1 MGWLVNM
8 IFLGGFSQMN
18 VLTKYDKLK
27 LTKPKTFVL
36 VPKTIFIDGVTTQA
50 IGMYA
55 YLAMK
60 SARCMQFGDQL
71 VWQNASYTFIA
82 NDLQIALN
90 NYSAIKEIKRLIQ
103 ELADAGYI
111 KTNHFKWVDEKW
123 FNVILTPTNKTEGFA
138 KVYPNVFNQLL
149 KKSKGLN
156 TLKRLALY
164 IAMRSCVFDTN
175 ESSKVVGATPSYLGS
190 LTGYSASTVFRH
202 FVWMREHNIVAYYHV
217 RLNNASRNTKY
228 YYADI
233 NDHKILTKVIK
244 DRIKHKRIL
253 KVLD

>member
-1 MGWLVNM
+1 MAGQ
-8 IFLGGFSQMN
+8 IDFFRRISQMD
-18 VLTKYDKLK
+18 VMKKYDKLK
-27 LTKPKTFVL
+27 LTKPSTFVL
-36 VPKTIFIDGVTTQA
+36 VPKTVFIDGITTQA

-71 VWQNASYTFIA
+71 VWQNASYAFIA
-82 NDLQIALN
+82 NDLQIAAN
-90 NYSAIKEIKRLIQ
+90 NYAATKELKRLIQ
-103 ELADAGYI
+103 ELEDAGYI
-111 KTNHFKWVDEKW
+111 KTNHFKWIDKKW
-123 FNVILTPTNKTEGFA
+123 FNVILTPTNKADGFA

-164 IAMRSCVFDTN
+164 VAMRSCIFDNT

-202 FVWMREHNIVAYYHV
+202 FVWLREHNIVAYYHV
-217 RLNNASRNTKY
+217 RLNNGSRTTKY

-233 NDHKILTKVIK
+233 NDHKILTKAIK
-244 DRIKHKRIL
+244 DKIKHKRVL

>member
-1 MGWLVNM
+1 METLM
-8 IFLGGFSQMN
+8 
-18 VLTKYDKLK
+18 KYDKLK

-60 SARCMQFGDQL
+60 SARCMQFGDKL
-71 VWQNASYTFIA
+71 VWQNASYAFIA
-82 NDLQIALN
+82 NDLQIAPN
-90 NYSAIKEIKRLIQ
+90 NYVAAKEIKSLIQ
-103 ELADAGYI
+103 ELKDAGYI

-123 FNVILTPTNKTEGFA
+123 FNVILTPTDKTDGFA

-149 KKSKGLN
+149 KRSKGLN

-164 IAMRSCVFDTN
+164 VAMRSCIFDNT

-190 LTGYSASTVFRH
+190 LTGYSASTVFKQ
-202 FVWMREHNIVAYYHV
+202 FAWMRKHNVVAYYHV
-217 RLNNASRNTKY
+217 KLNDANRTTKY